1 MAKLVVITKGLPL
14 AIQELG
20 QDWVTIG
27 RGDANTFQIV
37 EASISSR
44 HCEVRL
50 RGTELLVRDLI
61 STNGT
66 FVEGKKVSEAT
77 LKSGQIL
84 KLGEVELRFESGVQ
98 QPPIFAA
105 LNAKA
110 PATPSLNT
118 SRGKTSPAPT
128 APPAADAAKPVAPV
142 APVDPSKKFH
152 VLFVDDS
159 MAFIETF
166 GGLCVEYSHHAWELH
181 SATTANR
188 ALLALQEGPI
198 DLVVLDIGMPMVD
211 GIQLLGIIT
220 RRYPGLKIAVL
231 TGNATDARRAAC
243 LSGGAELFIEKPTSS
258 DGTRVVF
265 NLLNDMLSWAHRDG
279 FSGALRQVGLQ
290 DVVQMECVGG
300 RSSVLEIRNTE
311 MRGQIF
317 IEAGAVTHAAVGSLV
332 GKNAFYRL
340 LSLKGGEFQVKPFT
354 PPPHRT
360 VQDRWE
366 ILLMDAARVC
376 DEETVMLAK
385 SQITQAPP
393 VSAQPPPNPSPAK
406 ETKPASAMP
415 PATPSSAHDTPG
427 DEFVVV
433 ATYEGKWIPNDG
445 SKK

>member
-14 AIQELG
+14 AVQELG

-37 EASISSR
+37 ESSISSR

-50 RGTELLVRDLI
+50 RGNELLVRDLL

-66 FVEGKKVSEAT
+66 FVEGKKITEAT
-77 LKSGQIL
+77 LKSGQVL
-84 KLGEVELRFESGVQ
+84 KLGEVELRFEAAIQ

-110 PATPSLNT
+110 PITPSVYNN
-118 SRGKTSPAPT
+118 SREKTPPAPKEP
-128 APPAADAAKPVAPV
+128 APVPKPAPAAEMPKPV

-181 SATTANR
+181 SATTADR

-220 RRYPGLKIAVL
+220 RRYPGMKIAVL
-231 TGNATDARRAAC
+231 TGNASDARRAAC

-258 DGTRVVF
+258 DGTRVIF
-265 NLLNDMLSWAHRDG
+265 NLLNDMLAWSHRDG

-300 RSSVLEIRNTE
+300 HSSVLEIRNTE

-317 IEAGAVTHAAVGSLV
+317 IEAGAITHAAVGSLV
-332 GKNAFYRL
+332 GRNAFYRL
-340 LSLKGGEFQVKPFT
+340 LSLKGGEFQVKSFT
-354 PPPHRT
+354 PPPQRT
-360 VQDRWE
+360 IDDRWE
-366 ILLMDAARVC
+366 LLLMDAARLC
-376 DEETVMLAK
+376 DEETVMLSK

-393 VSAQPPPNPSPAK
+393 PAPAR
-406 ETKPASAMP
+406 EIKPAAPAPS
-415 PATPSSAHDTPG
+415 ATPSGAPG
-427 DEFVVV
+427 SPSDEFVVV